1 MNKILIKN
9 IFLGLILSGI
19 ILSSGC
25 GRKAADTEMPDAN
38 ETIED
43 TYEETEIS
51 ETYPLEEA
59 VSKETELQDST
70 EEEENPETAM
80 QDEQLPI
87 VERLNGYWGYRNP
100 EGGWEIMNFENGKL
114 NDFTYGGHMWIGDG
128 NVSASENEDGSVT
141 LVISYTEIAY
151 GDEIP
156 SDEVIT
162 VQHRIQSDNGF
173 KDSFTLCG
181 DTASLDYTY
190 LGRTREE
197 MDNYVNN

>member
-43 TYEETEIS
+43 IYEETEIS
-51 ETYPLEEA
+51 ETAPLEEA

-114 NDFTYGGHMWIGDG
+114 NDFTYGGHLWIGDG

-162 VQHRIQSDNGF
+162 VQHIIQSDNGF